1 MERVTDLGILTQP
14 IKVRPRLSPRSASL
28 NNGCYQGTT
37 CPTDNMYKTT
47 SSPYSLHNNSYHQ
60 LNPKEPLMVCP
71 L

>member
-37 CPTDNMYKTT
+37 CPTDNIDKTT
-47 SSPYSLHNNSYHQ
+47 SSPYSLH
-60 LNPKEPLMVCP
+60 K
-71 L
+71 